1 MRRAERGRGRARG
14 RERSYLCEDHEEVGH
29 VLVVHERADDQRRGR
44 ARVRDE
50 LRHLPHPVHRPAVVP
65 LQVLEDRAEAQR
77 RDEQRHVRE
86 DTEDA
91 CGLDVEA
98 EVVVEE
104 GRHLREQREADE
116 ALREQR
122 GNEGERGGGR
132 RRGIGS
138 HRSSR

>member
-1 MRRAERGRGRARG
+1 M
-14 RERSYLCEDHEEVGH
+14 
-29 VLVVHERADDQRRGR
+29 
-44 ARVRDE
+44 
-50 LRHLPHPVHRPAVVP
+50 VP

-86 DTEDA
+86 DTENSG
-91 CGLDVEA
+91 GLDVEA

-122 GNEGERGGGR
+122 GNVGERGGGR
-132 RRGIGS
+132 RRRGIDS